1 MNKNI
6 RDFLLFWY
14 IIYIL
19 YLEKIFVKIKLRIV
33 LKGKFNIVFIYF
45 ELVEK

>member
-6 RDFLLFWY
+6 RDFFVILVYY
-14 IIYIL
+14 IYFIFRNF
-19 YLEKIFVKIKLRIV
+19 FVKIKLRIV